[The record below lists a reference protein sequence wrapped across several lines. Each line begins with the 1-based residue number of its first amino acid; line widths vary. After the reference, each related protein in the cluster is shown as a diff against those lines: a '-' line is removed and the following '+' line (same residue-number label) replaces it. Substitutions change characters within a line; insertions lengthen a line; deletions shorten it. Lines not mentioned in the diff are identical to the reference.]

1 MLSILTTMLLF
12 SVGCKSS
19 GNGFLGPV
27 DETAEAGKMVQA
39 ANEDL
44 TKIKVLYKENEG
56 KREEIKLALESN
68 DIPEVRRLAGEIVQ
82 LINEGTNFGNSAIDK
97 IRDARDMKIN
107 PQYEDYLRLK
117 EEALMKQ
124 LEAFNN
130 YHQAARTLRDNYDP
144 KNAEARD
151 KVKADFEEKT
161 LKYRETMEKARD
173 FSSAANELYKET
185 IVKK

>member
-1 MLSILTTMLLF
+1 MLSILIAAISF
-12 SVGCKSS
+12 SIGCKST
-19 GNGFLGPV
+19 GTGILGPA
-27 DETAEAGKMVQA
+27 DETAEAGKMVEA
-39 ANEDL
+39 ANQDL
-44 TKIKVLYKENEG
+44 TRIKVLYKENEG
-56 KREEIKLALESN
+56 KREEIKQALESN

-97 IRDARDMKIN
+97 IREARDMKIN
-107 PQYEDYLRLK
+107 PQYDEYLGLK

-144 KNAEARD
+144 QNAEARD

-161 LKYRETMEKARD
+161 LKYRETMEEARD
-173 FSSAANELYKET
+173 LSSAANELYKQT